1 MSKKRMLTIIN
12 IVLSVVLII
21 GVFLPITTH
30 NLFNYPN
37 IRFLSPFIIIV
48 LSIAAIVVN
57 ALNKKVEFTYVTSG
71 FTFLY
76 MLDFGWQIYNGFN
89 VGFYV
94 LLIASFLMLLVTII
108 YGIFEEPST
117 VKNQNNNYIRPNYDN
132 INKYQN
138 VQMAQNMNVPY
149 QNQMMYPNNQG
160 YYRR

>member
-1 MSKKRMLTIIN
+1 MSKKRILTIIN

-21 GVFLPITTH
+21 GVFLPITTY
-30 NLFNYPN
+30 NLFSYPN

-48 LSIAAIVVN
+48 LSIASIIVN
-57 ALNKKVEFTYVTSG
+57 AINKKVEITYVTSG

-89 VGFYV
+89 IGFYI
-94 LLIASFLMLLVTII
+94 LLIASFLMLLSTII
-108 YGIFEEPST
+108 YGIFDDTST
-117 VKNQNNNYIRPNYDN
+117 SKSQNNYIRPNYDN
-132 INKYQN
+132 INKYHN

-160 YYRR
+160 Y

>member
-1 MSKKRMLTIIN
+1 MSKKRILTIIN

-21 GVFLPITTH
+21 GVFLPITTY
-30 NLFNYPN
+30 NLFSYPN

-48 LSIAAIVVN
+48 LSIASIIVN
-57 ALNKKVEFTYVTSG
+57 AINKKVEITYVTSG

-89 VGFYV
+89 IGFYI
-94 LLIASFLMLLVTII
+94 LLIASFLMLLSTII
-108 YGIFEEPST
+108 YGLFDNVST
-117 VKNQNNNYIRPNYDN
+117 NKSQNNYIRPNYDN
-132 INKYQN
+132 INKYHN